1 MKLLRVALRNPRA
14 ILRLVLALSLP
25 VLATQCKTAGGNYQ
39 NIEYDPATLNTPS
52 GHGMEKKDYPFDD
65 DGKYRKDWVRD
76 NARGTTASSRNLA
89 PPAGATTVAEPD
101 ATPSNPDGGYLGPA
115 SPGVAPPAPAP
126 ESAPAPVASAPEPR
140 YHKVV
145 SGDTLFSLSS
155 RYGTSVSE
163 LKRVNGLSSDSIRVG
178 QSLRI
183 P

>member
-1 MKLLRVALRNPRA
+1 MKLLRVELRNPRA
-14 ILRLVLALSLP
+14 MLQLALALSLP

-76 NARGTTASSRNLA
+76 NARGTTASSRNQPQPA
-89 PPAGATTVAEPD
+89 STMTVAGADSP
-101 ATPSNPDGGYLGPA
+101 PSNPDGGYLGPA

-126 ESAPAPVASAPEPR
+126 EPVANASEPR
-140 YHKVV
+140 YHKVA